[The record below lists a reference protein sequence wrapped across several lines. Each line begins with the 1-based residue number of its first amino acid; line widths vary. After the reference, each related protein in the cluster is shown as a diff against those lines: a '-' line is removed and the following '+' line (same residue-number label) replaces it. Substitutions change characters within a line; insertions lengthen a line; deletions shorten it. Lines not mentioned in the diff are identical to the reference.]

1 MSWEDFLKSEFTGSK
16 EDMELLLEMIKKL
29 ETFKTIDYSGNKNT
43 ALKALREYRKEIKQ
57 RLRR

>member
-1 MSWEDFLKSEFTGSK
+1 MKWEDSLKSQYTGSK
-16 EDMELLLEMIKKL
+16 EDMELLLTIIKQL

-43 ALKALREYRKEIKQ
+43 ALEALREYRSEIKR

>member
-1 MSWEDFLKSEFTGSK
+1 MTWEDFLKSEFTGSK

-29 ETFKTIDYSGNKNT
+29 EQFKTIDYSGNKRT
-43 ALKALREYRKEIKQ
+43 ALEALREFRREIKQ